1 VNVRP
6 PPRPRGKHHPVL
18 SRRAFIH
25 SGLAAGASLAFGPA
39 FWREALSASA
49 DPARIGDG
57 PYGPLGP
64 PDENGIRLPQG
75 FRSRVIARAGQ
86 SVEGTGYTW
95 PEFPDGGGAFP
106 TGDGG
111 WILVVN
117 SESPPD
123 ADVPLLTGIGGASAI
138 RFRSDGGIASAYR
151 ILDGTSTNCAGG
163 KTPWGT
169 WLSCEEHRAGR
180 VWECDP
186 TGQRDAVVHP
196 AMGVFSHE
204 AACVDEVGGHVYLTE
219 DEGDGLFYRFTPG
232 RYPDLS
238 AGRLEAATVR
248 EDGSVVWTE
257 VPDPSAV
264 RGPTRKQVPGA
275 TQFRRAEGIWFDS
288 GFAYLATTADHK
300 VHRYN
305 TVLQQIEV
313 LYDGSALG
321 PDAPL
326 RQVDNVTASP
336 SGDVFVCEDT
346 GEADPLDIGI
356 ITPEGEVARFL
367 KVTGPQ
373 HTGTGGTISSE
384 LTGVNFD
391 PSGTRMYFSSQRGF
405 GSGVTYEI
413 TGPFRTERVDRRPP
427 GMRVEVPGRIGMRS
441 FLRRGVPVR
450 ILIDEPAQVYVSVS
464 WLRERSRR
472 AGRRR
477 ARRRRIALARGRRR
491 IRQRGAWTV
500 RARPLRRTRARLRG
514 MRRVQAR
521 VLVVGKDAVGNR
533 TVVIRRVRIV
543 RRRRRRRRQG

>member
-1 VNVRP
+1 M
-6 PPRPRGKHHPVL
+6 L
-18 SRRAFIH
+18 SRRSFIQ
-25 SGLAAGASLAFGPA
+25 SGLLSGAALAFGPT

-64 PDENGIRLPQG
+64 PDANGIRLPEG
-75 FRSRVIARAGQ
+75 FRSRVIAQAGQ
-86 SVEGTGYTW
+86 SVDGTGYTW
-95 PEFPDGGGAFP
+95 PVFPDGGASFP

-111 WILVVN
+111 WILVIN
-117 SESPPD
+117 TENPPD
-123 ADVPLLTGIGGASAI
+123 AELPFQTGNGGASAI
-138 RFRSDGGIASAYR
+138 RFRSDGTIASAYR

-186 TGQRDAVVHP
+186 TGQRGAVVHP

-204 AACVDEVGGHVYLTE
+204 AACVDEVGKRVYLTE
-219 DEGDGLFYRFTPG
+219 DEGDGLFYRFTPA

-248 EDGSVVWTE
+248 DDGSVGWTE
-257 VPDPSAV
+257 VPDPSAAAA
-264 RGPTRKQVPGA
+264 PTRSQVPGA
-275 TQFRRAEGIWFDS
+275 TTFRRAEGIWIDS
-288 GFAYLATTADHK
+288 GFVYLATTADHK

-305 TVLQQIEV
+305 TVLEQIEV
-313 LYDGSALG
+313 VYDGSALDR
-321 PDAPL
+321 DAPL
-326 RQVDNVTASP
+326 RQVDNVTAAP

-346 GEADPLDIGI
+346 GEDDPLDIGI

-373 HTGTGGTISSE
+373 HTGAGGSVSSE

-405 GSGVTYEI
+405 GTGVTYEI
-413 TGPFRTERVDRRPP
+413 TGPFRTQRVDRRAP
-427 GMRVEVPGRIGMRS
+427 GMRVRVPRRIGMRT
-441 FLRRGVPVR
+441 FLRRGLPVS

-464 WLRERSRR
+464 WVPRRSRR
-472 AGRRR
+472 VRRRRR
-477 ARRRRIALARGRRR
+477 ARRRRIVLARGRRR
-491 IRQRGAWTV
+491 IRQRGGWWRV
-500 RARPLRRTRARLRG
+500 RARPGRRARARLRG
-514 MRRVQAR
+514 LRRVQAR
-521 VLVVGKDAVGNR
+521 VLVVAKDAAGNR
-533 TVVIRRVRIV
+533 TLVTRRVRIV
-543 RRRRRRRRQG
+543 RRRRAGRRR